1 MVESSSTA
9 GVNKAQLVGTHNGKV
24 IVPVY
29 DWSAFLG
36 QYFVKLPGIKKFL
49 HFRFSKEEP
58 GKLFFKEYST
68 SPYSA
73 AETPCHLQY
82 FQLS

>member
-36 QYFVKLPGIKKFL
+36 QYFAKLPGIKKFL